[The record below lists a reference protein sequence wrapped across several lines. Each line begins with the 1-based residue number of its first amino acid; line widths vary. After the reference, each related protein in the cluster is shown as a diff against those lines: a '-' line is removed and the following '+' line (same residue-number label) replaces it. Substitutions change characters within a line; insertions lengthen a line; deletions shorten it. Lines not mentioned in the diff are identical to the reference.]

1 MSKQN
6 EHKKEFV
13 RFNLRNIEH
22 ISRDKEA
29 ASEYLASEGINAD
42 KLVAEGLNK
51 IRKMLL
57 QANAKKTQQEM
68 EATKLIKEQAR
79 AWVDE
84 LLSKQC
90 FSLVDLVHQEGL
102 SVSFSNLETM
112 NQEEIRSMLI
122 RHFTLKFLNQ
132 PNKGTS

>member
-57 QANAKKTQQEM
+57 QANARKTQREM
-68 EATKLIKEQAR
+68 EATKHIKEQAR
-79 AWVDE
+79 SWVDE

-90 FSLVDLVHQEGL
+90 FSLVDLVQQEGL

-112 NQEEIRSMLI
+112 NQEDIRSILI

-132 PNKGTS
+132 PNKGSS